1 MAIPGNLLSATTEM
15 VDPNTSGWAAKANCA
30 LSLASGGRN
39 GDGCLKLTS
48 VASGEM
54 QARTFSSVP
63 VDAGALYW
71 TFADASS
78 SAQPERIGI
87 RWLDATGAEISVT
100 WSLTTEAASASWHR
114 VSVAGYAPVGTVR
127 AQVLLSS
134 TPAGAGV
141 LHYWEN
147 VYLGPPIRLPGNL
160 LSFNAEA
167 GGEIDDSAWVAE
179 TNTTVSVIAPPSS
192 WPADHYNAGGEQIAA
207 TAIAAGD
214 ASAECVERPPV
225 IPGVEYVG
233 LAYLGPP
240 TTGSTVWVEL
250 RFYDEVDSLLEA
262 HRSVLAPPGTGMY
275 RQVTSGIAPAAAAT
289 AGVAVGITGAT
300 AGQRMR
306 TEGVLVGAQSIIG
319 AASLRTGN
327 LLPKSDWDFEQ
338 GIGAWTVASGVATI
352 ARSSPWGAES
362 RYNFYSLTATSS
374 TATTS
379 VLRSGIY
386 SGITAGDNWRAE
398 TFFEVTGGGWQIAIA
413 VRWYDEADTYLSS
426 STAIT
431 FDAPTPGWWLL
442 VDDAVAPAGA
452 TQGQLEVT
460 LTATSSS
467 SVMQLDRP
475 ALWQTLPREEVAA
488 VDEQAMVQLILR
500 ELSVGHLMTVWRVT
514 PDGGRTLV
522 RGPEGLYDGYSIP
535 ADSLVIEDYEA
546 PLGVPVY
553 YVIETVAVDDSAHSH
568 KITDTV
574 TLTAGDPNYAWLTD
588 PARPG
593 VGLQVAVK
601 QAPEWQQAIEQTVY
615 RVRGRATPVV
625 LSDVRQSREG
635 SLVCWTETDQQRDAL
650 RFLLSTGNVLLWRCA
665 PGMGEPDV
673 YVTVGEVQYPRI
685 VTYAREEWR
694 EWTLPLT
701 EVDMPTGG
709 QVGSATWTVYDVVLE
724 YATGYDVLDRYET
737 VFDLAIDRRS

>member
-15 VDPNTSGWAAKANCA
+15 VDPNTSGWAARLNCA

-48 VASGEM
+48 AAAGEM

-63 VDAGALYW
+63 VEAGSLYW

-87 RWLDATGAEISVT
+87 RWLDAAGAELSVT
-100 WSLTTEAASASWHR
+100 WSLTTATASASWHR
-114 VSVAGYAPVGTVR
+114 VSVAGVAPSSAAR

-134 TPAGAGV
+134 TVAGAGV
-141 LHYWEN
+141 VHYWEN
-147 VYLGPPIRLPGNL
+147 VYLGLPIRYPGNL

-167 GGEIDDSAWVAE
+167 GGEVDASAWAAE
-179 TNTTVSVIAPPSS
+179 SNATVSRIAPVSS
-192 WPADHYNAGGEQIAA
+192 WSASFYNAGGEQVAVTA
-207 TAIAAGD
+207 TAAGD
-214 ASAECVERPPV
+214 ASGECVERPPV
-225 IPGVEYVG
+225 TPGVEYVAF
-233 LAYLGPP
+233 AYLGPA
-240 TTGSTVWVEL
+240 TTGSATWVEL
-250 RFYDEVDSLLEA
+250 RFYDETDTVLEA
-262 HRSVLAPPGTGMY
+262 HRGPLAPPGTGMY
-275 RQVTSGIAPAAAAT
+275 RQLTSGIAPAGAVAASL
-289 AGVAVGITGAT
+289 AVGITGAG
-300 AGQRMR
+300 AGETVR
-306 TEGVLVGAQSIIG
+306 TEGAFVGAVG
-319 AASLRTGN
+319 AVPNPAIRTGN
-327 LLPKSDWDFEQ
+327 LLTWADWDFEE
-338 GIGAWTVASGVATI
+338 GVGSWAVASGPATI
-352 ARSSPWGAES
+352 ARSSPWGAEHVFD
-362 RYNFYSLTATSS
+362 YYALTVSSATASG
-374 TATTS
+374 S

-386 SGITAGDNWRAE
+386 PGVTAGDNWRAE
-398 TFFEVTGGGWQIAIA
+398 TWFKVSAGGWQIAIA
-413 VRWYDEADTYLSS
+413 VRWYDDTDTYLSS

-452 TQGQLEVT
+452 TQGQVEVT
-460 LTATSSS
+460 LTATSGS

-488 VDEQAMVQLILR
+488 FDEQAMVQLILR

-601 QAPEWQQAIEQTVY
+601 TGPEWQQAIEQTVY

-625 LSDVRQSREG
+625 LADVRQSREG
-635 SLVCWTETDQQRDAL
+635 SLVCWTRTDQERDAL

-673 YVTVGEVQYPRI
+673 YVAVGEVQYPRI

-709 QVGSATWTVYDVVLE
+709 QVGSATWTVFDVVLE
-724 YATGYDVLDRYET
+724 YDSGYDVLDRYET